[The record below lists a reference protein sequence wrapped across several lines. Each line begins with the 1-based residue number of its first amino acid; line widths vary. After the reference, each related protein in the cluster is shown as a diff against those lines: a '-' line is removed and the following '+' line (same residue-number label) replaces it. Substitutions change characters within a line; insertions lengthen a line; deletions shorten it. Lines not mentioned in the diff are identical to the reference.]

1 MRRIAW
7 DTRFFAST
15 RGRVL
20 ALLRRSPQTIDD
32 LAVQLEVTDNAV
44 RSHIAALE
52 RDGFVT
58 QEGVRR
64 GVGKPASIYTL
75 TPDADRIFPKPYA
88 SVLETLLGVLA
99 ERLPEA
105 ELEGAL
111 DEVGRRLAAGVPAA
125 TGPLEARLPVA
136 IEAIANMGGVAELD
150 TSDHTIVIRGY
161 DCPISSAVRSHP
173 DACRVLETLLSELL
187 GTPVTEHC
195 DRNDPPRCCFAIIP
209 ESTAADRA
217 S

>member
-1 MRRIAW
+1 MRQIAW
-7 DTRFFAST
+7 DTRFFATT

-20 ALLRRSPQTIDD
+20 ALLRRTPQTIDD

-75 TPDADRIFPKPYA
+75 TSDAERVFPKPYA

-99 ERLPEA
+99 EQMPDDALEA
-105 ELEGAL
+105 AL
-111 DEVGRRLAAGVPAA
+111 DEVGRRLASTLPAA
-125 TGPLEARLPVA
+125 SGPLEARLPAA

-150 TSDHTIVIRGY
+150 TSDHTIVIKGY

-173 DACRVLETLLSELL
+173 DACRVLQTLLSELL
-187 GTPVTEHC
+187 GTPVEEHC
-195 DRNDPPRCCFAIIP
+195 DRSDSPRCCFAVRT
-209 ESTAADRA
+209 STPGAIEA
-217 S
+217 

>member
-75 TPDADRIFPKPYA
+75 TPDADRIVPTPYA

-125 TGPLEARLPVA
+125 TGPLVARLPVA

-195 DRNDPPRCCFAIIP
+195 DRGESPRCCFAIQSSAPDAI
-209 ESTAADRA
+209 EA
-217 S
+217 